1 MTVNVVA
8 SILEF
13 SAKVAVF
20 ATKPIIRPKNVFKVG
35 DTKRVVIEIS
45 SQYSKMAE
53 GESCMN
59 HLTICGQI
67 RFLASQLGAR
77 IVFIILKTENNLKK
91 IFYKF
96 YRNIHQYFS
105 NM

>member
-8 SILEF
+8 SIF
-13 SAKVAVF
+13 GFAAKMVVVA
-20 ATKPIIRPKNVFKVG
+20 TTPNTRPKNVFKVG

-53 GESCMN
+53 RESCIN